1 MKHFEGT
8 KFPSLHE
15 NGDFYSRDTHLWA
28 TPIFEDKE
36 DLSPFFWF
44 PIPPTTGPFRID
56 SCYTSMINGGS
67 QQSWH
72 FSAFTNDETHWTTP
86 PSTCWMAI
94 LPKKTTSKTKC
105 EAGFWCTVQ
114 LLFWAKLP
122 LKSQTQSHLLFL
134 SHSFCH
140 QTFSIVL
147 GVFLCWLLFFHF
159 PFFFPKPQQQQQ
171 QPQLCWTAMFS
182 VSWTYHSSPQ
192 PPFSG
197 HLWRSTSP
205 EPCWLFQWEMVV
217 FLTNEMPEME
227 PTNVRFRC
235 KFATKK
241 AKKFRNKKI
250 WLPNFSRV
258 FPAAKNPPA
267 GCLMAIWSLL
277 CDL

>member
-105 EAGFWCTVQ
+105 EAGFLVYSSAAI
-114 LLFWAKLP
+114 L
-122 LKSQTQSHLLFL
+122 SQTATEITNAKSSSVFVSFLLSPNLLYRSWSFSVLTVVLPFSFFL
-134 SHSFCH
+134 S
-140 QTFSIVL
+140 
-147 GVFLCWLLFFHF
+147 
-159 PFFFPKPQQQQQ
+159 
-171 QPQLCWTAMFS
+171 
-182 VSWTYHSSPQ
+182 
-192 PPFSG
+192 
-197 HLWRSTSP
+197 
-205 EPCWLFQWEMVV
+205 
-217 FLTNEMPEME
+217 
-227 PTNVRFRC
+227 
-235 KFATKK
+235 
-241 AKKFRNKKI
+241 
-250 WLPNFSRV
+250 
-258 FPAAKNPPA
+258 
-267 GCLMAIWSLL
+267 
-277 CDL
+277 